1 MREEVTV
8 EALPVLERPATH
20 GTEERL
26 DVRVRSDVLAEVG
39 FARKLLSAQVA
50 AKVAHVAGVVH
61 QAPVG
66 VHCAVVGRAIVAQV
80 ASKRLWQDSP
90 ICF

>member
-1 MREEVTV
+1 
-8 EALPVLERPATH
+8 
-20 GTEERL
+20 
-26 DVRVRSDVLAEVG
+26 
-39 FARKLLSAQVA
+39 
-50 AKVAHVAGVVH
+50 VH